1 MLGIGLYAAMVVG
14 SAIIHYYLW
23 VRLVRD
29 TTRPGTRG
37 RALGTA
43 AVVVSAVLAPATRI
57 SIPYLGP
64 TDGRWIAWPGYVLIG
79 VLLYLLTGLAVA
91 EVPRA
96 LLARRIRAEERAAAV
111 SVPAP
116 VSVPEPVPAVAP
128 EPVAA
133 GAATTSVDL
142 RTGERGETAGTTG
155 ANGPAGV
162 PAAPPAGAGDGA
174 GTPAPRLVGRRLFLG
189 RTVGAI
195 VGATALGTTGYGVS
209 VALGDPRIKRVPIVL
224 PKLDPRA
231 SGLRI
236 AVISDLH
243 LGTML
248 GRSHTERVVRM
259 INGLEADVVAIV
271 GDLADGTSRQLGSA
285 ITPFRSLES
294 RHGTYFATGNHEYFY
309 DDVEGWVGE
318 LRDLG
323 VRPLLN
329 ERLTLTHN
337 GAAVDLAGVEDVT
350 GEEHGRGP
358 DFGRALGGRD
368 EADPLVLLAHQPVLA
383 EEASRNGVDL
393 QLSGHTHGGQMFPL
407 TAVAALSNPVL
418 SGLGRVGDTQ
428 VYVTNGTGFFGPPV
442 RVGTAPDISV
452 IELRSPVA

>member
-14 SAIIHYYLW
+14 SAVIHYYLW

-37 RALGTA
+37 RAWGTA
-43 AVVVSAVLAPATRI
+43 AVAVSAVLAPATRI

-64 TDGRWIAWPGYVLIG
+64 ADGRWIAWPGYVLIG

-96 LLARRIRAEERAAAV
+96 LLARRIRAEERATGA
-111 SVPAP
+111 SVPAAA
-116 VSVPEPVPAVAP
+116 PAVAP
-128 EPVAA
+128 EPVPA
-133 GAATTSVDL
+133 GAAAPVETRRGEPGEHGGTAGA
-142 RTGERGETAGTTG
+142 TGEPPTRPPVATG
-155 ANGPAGV
+155 
-162 PAAPPAGAGDGA
+162 GDTV
-174 GTPAPRLVGRRLFLG
+174 TPAPRLVDRRLFLG

-195 VGATALGTTGYGVS
+195 VGTTALGTTGYGMS

-236 AVISDLH
+236 AVVSDLH

-248 GRSHTERVVRM
+248 GRSHTERVVRT

-271 GDLADGTSRQLGSA
+271 GDLADGTSRQLGDA

-358 DFGRALGGRD
+358 DFDRALGGRD
-368 EADPLVLLAHQPVLA
+368 EANPLVLLAHQPVLA

-418 SGLGRVGDTQ
+418 SGLGKVGDTQ

-452 IELRSPVA
+452 IELRSPQD

>member
-14 SAIIHYYLW
+14 SAVIHSYLW

-43 AVVVSAVLAPATRI
+43 AVAVSAVLAPATRI

-64 TDGRWIAWPGYVLIG
+64 VDGRWIAWPGYLLIG

-91 EVPRA
+91 EIPRA
-96 LLARRIRAEERAAAV
+96 FLARRIRAEERATAAA
-111 SVPAP
+111 PAP
-116 VSVPEPVPAVAP
+116 ASAPAPEPVSAVVASEPVSAVVAPEPVPA
-128 EPVAA
+128 
-133 GAATTSVDL
+133 GAAAPPVDT
-142 RTGERGETAGTTG
+142 RTGE
-155 ANGPAGV
+155 P
-162 PAAPPAGAGDGA
+162 PAPPAGDGGDGGSEA
-174 GTPAPRLVGRRLFLG
+174 GAAVPRLVDRRLFLG
-189 RTVGAI
+189 RTVGAL

-231 SGLRI
+231 SGLRV

-285 ITPFRSLES
+285 IAPFRSLES
-294 RHGTYFATGNHEYFY
+294 RYGTYFATGNHEYFY

-318 LRDLG
+318 LRELG

-358 DFGRALGGRD
+358 DFARALRGRD
-368 EADPLVLLAHQPVLA
+368 EANPLVLLAHQPVLA

-428 VYVTNGTGFFGPPV
+428 LYVTNGAGFFGPPV
-442 RVGTAPDISV
+442 RVGAAPDISV
-452 IELRSPVA
+452 IELRSPEA